1 MNGNCSLSCRGKSS
15 LVAKMLVISQWFL
28 NKHDILTFHSDH
40 WLLNLNNYLQSHS
53 CSSSFVIVLRFLQH
67 VSPVELQGKTC
78 SSDSYKILKI
88 SQGCAFFL
96 PYQYQGQKG
105 DLRGDQKR
113 FVYKFFFIYE
123 FAHQPPTQTQPT
135 YYDFNWNFLLSFLIK
150 WMSRCLLH
158 CLPMLVTSNT
168 ILI

>member
-28 NKHDILTFHSDH
+28 NKHDILTFHT
-40 WLLNLNNYLQSHS
+40 WLLDLNNYLQSHS

-113 FVYKFFFIYE
+113 FVYKFFLFKNLLTNR
-123 FAHQPPTQTQPT
+123 PPKHNQLTMISTEISF
-135 YYDFNWNFLLSFLIK
+135 FNKMNVLLSTT
-150 WMSRCLLH
+150 
-158 CLPMLVTSNT
+158 LPSNVSNT

>member
-88 SQGCAFFL
+88 SQGCAFFFG
-96 PYQYQGQKG
+96 PINIKDRKG
-105 DLRGDQKR
+105 IWGGIRRGLFINFFLFMNLLTNHPPKR
-113 FVYKFFFIYE
+113 NQLTMISIE
-123 FAHQPPTQTQPT
+123 I
-135 YYDFNWNFLLSFLIK
+135 SFYLF
-150 WMSRCLLH
+150 
-158 CLPMLVTSNT
+158 
-168 ILI
+168 